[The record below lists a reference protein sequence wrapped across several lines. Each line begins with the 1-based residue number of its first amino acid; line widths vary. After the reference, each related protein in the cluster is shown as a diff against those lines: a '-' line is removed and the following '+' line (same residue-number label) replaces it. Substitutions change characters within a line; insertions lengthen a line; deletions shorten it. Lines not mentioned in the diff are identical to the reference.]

1 VGINREGPRTI
12 LESCATIVEYDD
24 DHTKKYF
31 LLKLAEITALNR
43 LNTVHSLSGGF
54 VNDIRDVF
62 LTLRLQLAR
71 VASRIVPP
79 HEVEDIVQET
89 YVRLCHVGKADSIQH
104 AKSYLYRTVH
114 NLALD
119 HVKRAE
125 NRLRNNHEDGEDGAI
140 DDYGSEVDE
149 TFEQVATGEEFDQF
163 CEAVRLLP
171 VQARRVFVL
180 KKVYGYSQ
188 REIAAELGLAES
200 TVEKH
205 VALAMRR
212 CAEHMKGLE
221 LSSDTVVSRRRSHE
235 EAKS

>member
-1 VGINREGPRTI
+1 MHASPGLIPVKSRMDSGCRIARHQKFVYRNWWKFCAGSSLNSSHTTFGI
-12 LESCATIVEYDD
+12 
-24 DHTKKYF
+24 
-31 LLKLAEITALNR
+31 
-43 LNTVHSLSGGF
+43 F
-54 VNDIRDVF
+54 VDDIRDVF
-62 LTLRLQLAR
+62 LTIRLQLAR

-89 YVRLCHVGKADSIQH
+89 YVRLCHVGKADHIQH
-104 AKSYLYRTVH
+104 SKSYLYRTVH

-119 HVKRAE
+119 SVKRAE
-125 NRLRNNHEDGEDGAI
+125 NRLRDHRDDAEDSTFDEYSTQI
-140 DDYGSEVDE
+140 DE
-149 TFEQVATGEEFDQF
+149 TFEQVATGEDFDQL

-188 REIAAELGLAES
+188 REIAAELGIAES

-205 VALAMRR
+205 VALAMKR
-212 CAEHMKGLE
+212 CAEHMKGQAF
-221 LSSDTVVSRRRSHE
+221 RSNLAVNR